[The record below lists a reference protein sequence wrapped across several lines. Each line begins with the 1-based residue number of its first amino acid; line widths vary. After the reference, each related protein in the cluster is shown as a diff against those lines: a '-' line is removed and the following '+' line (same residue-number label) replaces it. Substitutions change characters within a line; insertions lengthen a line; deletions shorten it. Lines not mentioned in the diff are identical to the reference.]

1 MFDALDSENKGQIDL
16 DDLVEIFKDQNLPDV
31 YIQMI
36 VDYCDQDKN
45 NKISYNEF
53 REFIMMEDVISM

>member
-1 MFDALDSENKGQIDL
+1 MFDALDSENRKEIDL

-36 VDYCDQDKN
+36 VDMCD
-45 NKISYNEF
+45 
-53 REFIMMEDVISM
+53 

>member
-1 MFDALDSENKGQIDL
+1 MFDALDSEQKGQIDL

-36 VDYCDQDKN
+36 VDYCD
-45 NKISYNEF
+45 
-53 REFIMMEDVISM
+53 